1 MIKIPNYIVKEAS
14 RVYGDF
20 AEKVAFDLTI
30 DPASVMGSI
39 AGGYTANHV
48 FNKAKAKADEK
59 ERAGRRI
66 ENNTYSQVESI
77 MRDLK
82 IVFTPINVIYSVNG
96 QVFEIVRTDEMN
108 PYMRSAF
115 QKKDADYFRNLLVNK
130 VNMELQL
137 AEQAFAQ
144 RLLSAGGYNQT
155 AKQASYSAKQEA
167 FVKLAE
173 EEMEDLVKT
182 ANANLPDTK
191 LKMNISFDSLR
202 PFSKN
207 DFFFNPNSLS
217 KVAGIFDIFDTENS
231 DDISLH
237 RLNKEVNVGF
247 LPDRVVY
254 TWNGQLIEQMTLLQM
269 NEDGYKA
276 FQEKDKQFFIDF
288 FRKYTKEST
297 EALSKPQQKKAIP
310 PRDDVPSPRFE
321 TFNEDLKEEMDKD
334 AASLEDIV
342 EDLVEEEFP
351 VIERERINLFQD
363 PDIHPVTYDYVLNDR
378 YGENWATHEFEAIL
392 KQIEIDFELRDGISE
407 NPLNKL
413 SILHAISSPDHAMY
427 QAPLT
432 FEKFIRGVN
441 SKDII
446 FEEFQGNLSFEEI
459 MFGLEVAKSYDG
471 DEVFLEF
478 HDNIAPYIAEELMN
492 NGVRFVSQQLYDE
505 SNPSEK
511 DFFNSINGF
520 LLRKW
525 KDRDAQGIL
534 DEEAI
539 EQQYTMAV
547 QITEMADEVLTNYA
561 ELIDVTDPYSS
572 VKKVIADFGILDP
585 VDSEFKTGVLNMV
598 TETVVSHFLTGL
610 FLEYKFQEL
619 NYILGKLREEG
630 VLRG

>member
-310 PRDDVPSPRFE
+310 PRDDIPSPRFE

-363 PDIHPVTYDYVLNDR
+363 PDIHPVAYDYVLNDR